1 MGPTINLENNATL
14 PLADIQPFAAK
25 SQRPGSIV
33 GNIGVSQD
41 LTAYGIRGTVGMGLL
56 TASGLGVNYNQEI
69 ASNGTFAEMVVLQTA
84 AAAGLELTDR
94 LSIGVQGLVGSA
106 TMDGI
111 FAAVSSSTPAY
122 NIRGALGFSYDLRET
137 ATIGGYWHTQQKF
150 TFNDFARIG
159 GPGNPFQ
166 DFNVSLPNKYG
177 IGFADESLMCGRLLV
192 AVDLMYFDWSDTD
205 FFGAIWEDQLAVQT
219 GLQYTTRRNHKL
231 RAGYVYADNTSREI
245 VAPSFGPIMPQ
256 AGVDYVQALFPNINQ
271 HRISGGIGLADV
283 LPGVDVDLFV
293 GGAFRGTQQFGL
305 SSGSVESYWVGFG
318 TTWRFGRGGCQ
329 HVCATNHCS
338 QP

>member
-1 MGPTINLENNATL
+1 MSQINRITVCNFAVLAVVSLSQAMNTNQAFAQAFGVELQGSVLPASGGMGGTGIARPQDVQTPLALNPATLSQFKGTQFNFSGAWVVPTINLENNANL

-84 AAAGLELTDR
+84 VAAGLELTDR
-94 LSIGVQGLVGSA
+94 LSFGVQGLVGSA

-122 NIRGALGFSYDLRET
+122 DIRG
-137 ATIGGYWHTQQKF
+137 
-150 TFNDFARIG
+150 
-159 GPGNPFQ
+159 
-166 DFNVSLPNKYG
+166 
-177 IGFADESLMCGRLLV
+177 
-192 AVDLMYFDWSDTD
+192 
-205 FFGAIWEDQLAVQT
+205 
-219 GLQYTTRRNHKL
+219 
-231 RAGYVYADNTSREI
+231 
-245 VAPSFGPIMPQ
+245 
-256 AGVDYVQALFPNINQ
+256 
-271 HRISGGIGLADV
+271 
-283 LPGVDVDLFV
+283 VDLFV
-293 GGAFRGTQQFGL
+293 GGAFRATQQFGL